1 MNRDQ
6 AETLIRQLGDSPE
19 KAAEVSGYV
28 FPDFRARV
36 AARPVRD
43 DAGRPDNGGA
53 MTVWRAG
60 LALAVLMVLAA
71 CGTSPAGRPMGMS
84 ELGIFELGVPQ
95 SYAPVAGFTAASG
108 VRPNLDLYY
117 SGWYQPFQPAFA
129 ATAARHGAVAL
140 VQIDPAGIDL
150 AAIAAGTY
158 DSYLRTYAGAVR
170 SYGRRVILS
179 FGHEMNAPSYSWGF
193 GHTSPVTFVAAWRH
207 IVTLFRAAGT
217 GNVTWLWTVNVT
229 GSAKVAPV
237 AAWWPGDSY
246 VTWVGLDG
254 YFFGPSQTFHT
265 LFGPTIA
272 ALRALTS
279 DPVLIAET
287 GATPAA
293 GKAAKIASLFA
304 GVKAWGLLGFV
315 WFDADT
321 EQDWRVS
328 DDPAAVA
335 ALRTGEA
342 AYMKVIAGPA

>member
-1 MNRDQ
+1 M
-6 AETLIRQLGDSPE
+6 
-19 KAAEVSGYV
+19 
-28 FPDFRARV
+28 RA
-36 AARPVRD
+36 
-43 DAGRPDNGGA
+43 
-53 MTVWRAG
+53 WRAG
-60 LALAVLMVLAA
+60 LTLAVLTALAA
-71 CGTSPAGRPMGMS
+71 CGTSPVGRPMGMS

-95 SYAPVAGFTAASG
+95 SYAPVAGFTVASG
-108 VRPNLDLYY
+108 VRPNLDVYY
-117 SGWYQPFQPAFA
+117 SSWYQPFQAAFA

-140 VQIDPAGIDL
+140 VQMNPVGIDL

-179 FGHEMNAPSYSWGF
+179 FGHEMNASWYSWGF
-193 GHTSPVTFVAAWRH
+193 AHTSPATFVAAWRH
-207 IVTLFRAAGT
+207 IVTLFRAAGAR
-217 GNVTWLWTVNVT
+217 NVTWLWTVNVT
-229 GSAKVAPV
+229 GSGQAAPI
-237 AAWWPGDSY
+237 APWWPGASY

-254 YFFGPSQTFHT
+254 YFYRLSQTFHA

-272 ALRALTS
+272 AARALTS

-293 GKAAKIASLFA
+293 GKPAKIASLFA
-304 GVKAWGLLGFV
+304 GVHACGLLGFV

-342 AYMKVIAGPA
+342 AYMK